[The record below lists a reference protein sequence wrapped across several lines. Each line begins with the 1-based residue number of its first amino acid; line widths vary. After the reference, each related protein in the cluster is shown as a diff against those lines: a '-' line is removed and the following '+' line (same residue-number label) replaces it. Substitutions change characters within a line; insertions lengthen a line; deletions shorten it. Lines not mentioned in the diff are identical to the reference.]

1 MLGLP
6 LDQRYGAADMQ
17 RLVDE
22 LESAWR
28 DSS

>member
-17 RLVDE
+17 RFADE
-22 LESAWR
+22 LEGAWR
-28 DSS
+28 DST